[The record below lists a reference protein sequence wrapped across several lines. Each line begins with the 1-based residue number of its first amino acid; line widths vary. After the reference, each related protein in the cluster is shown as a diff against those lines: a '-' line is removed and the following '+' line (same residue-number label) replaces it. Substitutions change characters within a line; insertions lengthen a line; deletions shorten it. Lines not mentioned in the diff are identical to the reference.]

1 MEIICWISQIQSTGL
16 PSIPLRVQPW
26 QGVKGGGL
34 SMYTSVMEMG
44 YLSNMLTGFTV
55 PGLETR
61 LQ

>member
-1 MEIICWISQIQSTGL
+1 MLDFTDSEHWAPFNSSQSTAL
-16 PSIPLRVQPW
+16 A
-26 QGVKGGGL
+26 GVKGGGL